1 MKPPTVKPLVLG
13 VKRTALSLGLCAATL
28 VAACATAFV
37 TAGDALAADARR
49 TVVLALTLEPAPGL
63 DPTSGAAAAIGEV
76 THYNIF
82 EGLTKIQ
89 QDGTIAPLLATS
101 WTISPDQKTFSFKL
115 RSGVR
120 FQNGEPLT
128 ADTVKFS
135 LERARSADSTNK
147 DKAVFANI
155 ERITVTAPDAL
166 SLQLKES
173 DPDLL
178 FELGQNTAVIV
189 EPKSAAT
196 NGSKPV
202 GTGPF
207 RLENWSKGSSIT
219 LVKWPDYREAAA
231 IQIDKATFRFI
242 SDGAAQTAA
251 LLAGDLDYMP
261 RAQVQRSLGQ
271 LRADKRLE
279 VVIGESRGKGLLAIN
294 NGRKPLDNVLVRRAI
309 AAAIDRKAFI
319 QGALEGLGTPIGSHY
334 APSAPGY
341 VDTTGLNPYDPDK
354 ARALLKEAGVALPL
368 ELSLKLPPPPY
379 ARLGGEI
386 VAAQLAKV
394 GINAKIENV
403 EWAQWLSG
411 VYRNKNYDLTV
422 ILHAEPLDI
431 FHFAEPAYYW
441 QYDSERFR
449 VLYGKARTAAE
460 PKERLR
466 WMGDVQKMLAE
477 DSVHAW
483 MFAPQYPS
491 VFKRGLKGVWTQMPI
506 FAVDLGALRWE

>member
-1 MKPPTVKPLVLG
+1 MKPHPMKRLVLG
-13 VKRTALSLGLCAATL
+13 LALCSATL
-28 VAACATAFV
+28 YAVGGLSPAAR
-37 TAGDALAADARR
+37 AADPPRKNL
-49 TVVLALTLEPAPGL
+49 VLALTLEPAPGL

-82 EGLTKIQ
+82 EGLTKIHE
-89 QDGTIAPLLATS
+89 DGSVRPLLAES
-101 WTISPDQKTFSFKL
+101 WTVSPDQKQFSFKI
-115 RSGVR
+115 RSGIS

-128 ADTVKFS
+128 AETVRFS
-135 LERARSADSTNK
+135 FDRARGADSTNK

-155 ERITVTAPDAL
+155 DTITVAGDSVTL
-166 SLQLKES
+166 KLKEA

-196 NGSKPV
+196 NGNQPV

-207 RLENWSKGSSIT
+207 QLERWSKGASIS
-219 LVKWPDYREAAA
+219 LVKWPGYRDAAA
-231 IQIDKATFRFI
+231 IRLDKVSFRFI

-251 LLAGDLDYMP
+251 LLAGDIDYMP
-261 RAQVQRSLGQ
+261 RAQVQRSLAQ

-294 NGRKPLDNVLVRRAI
+294 NGRKPLDDLRVRRAI

-334 APSAPGY
+334 APTAPGY
-341 VDTTGLNPYDPDK
+341 LDTTGINPYDPDK
-354 ARALLKEAGVALPL
+354 ARALLKEAGVPLPL
-368 ELSLKLPPPPY
+368 ALTLKLPPPPY

-394 GINAKIENV
+394 GINAKIETV

-411 VYRNKNYDLTV
+411 VYRNKNYDLTL

-460 PKERLR
+460 PQERLR

-483 MFAPQYPS
+483 IFAPQYPS
-491 VFKRGLKGVWTQMPI
+491 VYKRGLKGVWTRMPI
-506 FAVDLGALRWE
+506 FAVDLTTLHWE